1 MERRRATP
9 MILVAL
15 LLLMSVPV
23 SQVSAHDGS
32 EPTIGWADCWFGH
45 KENSLSTTEE
55 ADCASYYLEAPT
67 GRLYDLRW
75 VFLNVSAEEI
85 PDDWTETQLA
95 NLNAVFGQW
104 NFQFQNGEEVVI
116 PNAVAE
122 SGDYYDEWTLRD
134 ALPDLRAQLGL
145 SEDEATALAE
155 LKAQMAERYV
165 SQEELDNITLDSTY
179 NTGGMFRLA
188 SRARSESITIVV
200 RPNLDASGRSG
211 GPTPEFHIS
220 RGGGIELKTSQMNS
234 PIGSTFP
241 HEMGHYFG
249 ISHTHAPDYDTSVAD
264 FGFEQRWERMGS
276 GGEALKAIIGDDWSG
291 ELGEPYLSYDD
302 SDQSLTEFQDLMTDS
317 FFWPLWEFLYSG
329 DHEPFENLSD
339 FVQTGESGETVYRTN
354 FERNYEQGVS
364 DWGGINC
371 HWNSISDV
379 GQCRYNDDPIIRL
392 DSNHTLLED
401 KIFFENGTVAN
412 LMSYITPPYE
422 DVTSRRGITD
432 SQLDMIRFS
441 ANSPMR
447 MLHTNHCLGTA
458 LCGEDEPP
466 DDQEEPPDDQ
476 TGDNGT
482 DNGTGD
488 DVDTTPRISLWPGKV
503 SQHNENGTWMTDP
516 DGVSGGHPSSEHPN
530 DYGDR
535 KVEYCQKF
543 WPTTERILLQ
553 DYQETITFYT
563 EGNQVAYNSTKD
575 VWICQTVDGGI
586 PDFEPADNPPFLPG
600 DGDEELPETPDDYD
614 DDYGDDSSEVD
625 WKLPGFGLPAA
636 LTMLATAAILRR
648 RRIEY

>member
-1 MERRRATP
+1 
-9 MILVAL
+9 
-15 LLLMSVPV
+15 MSVPV
-23 SQVSAHDGS
+23 SQVAAHEGE
-32 EPTIGWADCWFGH
+32 EPMIGWADCWFGH
-45 KENSLSTTEE
+45 KENSLTPTEE
-55 ADCASYYLEAPT
+55 GDCASYYSEAPT

-75 VFLNVSAEEI
+75 VFLNVSAEDI
-85 PDDWTETQLA
+85 PDNWTDTQLA

-104 NFQFQNGEEVVI
+104 NFQFRNGEQIII

-122 SGDYYDEWTLRD
+122 SSDYYEEWTLRE
-134 ALPDLRAQLGL
+134 ALPDMRAQLGL

-188 SRARSESITIVV
+188 SRARSEAITVVV
-200 RPNLDASGRSG
+200 RPNLDASGKSG
-211 GPTPEFHIS
+211 GPPPEFHIS
-220 RGGGIELKTSQMNS
+220 RGGAIELKTNQLNN
-234 PIGSTFP
+234 PIGTTFP

-249 ISHTHAPDYDTSVAD
+249 ISHTHAPDIDAAEAD
-264 FGFEQRWERMGS
+264 FGFDQRWERMGS

-291 ELGEPYLSYDD
+291 EFGEPYLAYDE
-302 SDQSLTEFQDLMTDS
+302 SDQSLTEFQNLMTDS

-329 DHEPFENLSD
+329 DHEPFDNLSD

-364 DWGGINC
+364 NWGGINC
-371 HWNSISDV
+371 VWNALSGEG
-379 GQCRYNDDPIIRL
+379 GQCRYGDDPIIRL
-392 DSNHTLLED
+392 NASHPLLEN

-422 DVTSRRGITD
+422 DVSSRRGITD
-432 SQLDMIRFS
+432 AQLDMIRFTS
-441 ANSPMR
+441 NAPMR
-447 MLHTNHCLGTA
+447 MLHTNHCLGTS
-458 LCGEDEPP
+458 LCEGWDDGSNGSEDDSPP
-466 DDQEEPPDDQ
+466 DEEPPDDDE
-476 TGDNGT
+476 TGGNGT
-482 DNGTGD
+482 DDG
-488 DVDTTPRISLWPGKV
+488 VDTTPRISLWPGKV

-516 DGVSGGHPSSEHPN
+516 DGVSGGHPSSQYPN

-543 WPTTERILLQ
+543 WPTTTQILLQ

-563 EGNQVAYNSTKD
+563 QGNQVAYTSTKD

-586 PDFEPADNPPFLPG
+586 PEFDPAYNPPYQPG
-600 DGDEELPETPDDYD
+600 DGEAELPATPDDD
-614 DDYGDDSSEVD
+614 GGDGSQAG
-625 WKLPGFGLPAA
+625 WNLPGFGLPAA
-636 LTMLATAAILRR
+636 LSMLAAAAILRR